1 MIKCTLCQDIGWVR
15 ESHPGKRGAGRT
27 PVPATRPERHARDA
41 ISMMGTPRRAC
52 RRGSWSRSTRTVRG
66 VELWSDDFDDLAYPE
81 HCRSLSWLRNQSSVA
96 NFVSDRISVACLGGA
111 LMPNDRPVDPVV
123 RTPRIGLRL
132 LTTGRSV
139 NQTLFPLIH
148 HVRLGF
154 SPASVTELSHRVPR
168 RTRSRSRTRSI
179 RP

>member
-1 MIKCTLCQDIGWVR
+1 MIKCTLCRDIGWVC
-15 ESHPGKRGAGRT
+15 ESIPASVERAERLFLRRGRSAV
-27 PVPATRPERHARDA
+27 PVVQ
-41 ISMMGTPRRAC
+41 IGMMRTPRRAC

-81 HCRSLSWLRNQSSVA
+81 HCRSLSRLRNQSSVA

-132 LTTGRSV
+132 LTTGRSA

-154 SPASVTELSHRVPR
+154 SHASVTELSMMCR
-168 RTRSRSRTRSI
+168 
-179 RP
+179 